1 MTTNKRTDFKYLKSK
16 TKHRTNSNQNDNMKI
31 TAIIPTY
38 NNETTIKEC
47 IESLKNQTLKIS
59 ETILIDSNSKD
70 KTREIAKRLQC
81 TVYNIKSNRSEA
93 RNIGAKKAKNNII
106 AFIESD
112 SVYDKNWSKYVHEE
126 FKKGANAV
134 IDRRAVHKPKTLISK
149 INNEIFNIRCKNYT
163 PFSMWIIKKDLFQK
177 LKGFD
182 ETLEA
187 AEDRDF
193 GDRLIKSNHKISFA
207 KKAIQYHKGEPS
219 TLKETLTRAWWFGK
233 HMPKYYKKHKE
244 KIPYTRM
251 ILFMIL
257 NISIL
262 IPKLFLLL
270 IVCLYTFTAI
280 KNIKTDLKPKYSIP
294 YAGIAILREESSF
307 IATILKVLH
316 II

>member
-1 MTTNKRTDFKYLKSK
+1 
-16 TKHRTNSNQNDNMKI
+16 MKI

-47 IESLKNQTLKIS
+47 IESLKKQTTKLNEI
-59 ETILIDSNSKD
+59 IIIDSNSKD
-70 KTREIAKRLQC
+70 KTREIAKKLRC
-81 TVYNIKSNRSEA
+81 TVHNIKSNRSEA
-93 RNIGAKKAKNNII
+93 RNIGAKKSASNIL

-112 SVYDKNWSKYVHEE
+112 SVYDKNWTRYVLEE
-126 FKKGANAV
+126 FKKGYEAV
-134 IDRRAVHKPKTLISK
+134 IDRRAVHKPKTLISR
-149 INNEIFNIRCKNYT
+149 INNEIFNIHYKNYT

-177 LKGFD
+177 LGGFD

-193 GDRLIKSNHKISFA
+193 GDWLIKSNRKIAFA

-219 TLKETLTRAWWFGK
+219 TLKETVARAWWFGK

-244 KIPYTRM
+244 KTPYMRM
-251 ILFMIL
+251 TLFTIL

-262 IPKLFLLL
+262 IPKIFLILTL
-270 IVCLYTFTAI
+270 CLYTLTAI
-280 KNIKTDLKPKYSIP
+280 KNITNGLKPTYTII
-294 YAGIAILREESSF
+294 YAGIAILREETSF
-307 IATILKVLH
+307 IATVLKALR